1 MANFFSASQEEQI
14 EILLSIWQR
23 FKYVIIGFFILL
35 VVFIVARNYIN
46 ESRNERDLETSILFQ
61 EYLESEEDMPLSGQ
75 ELLDDYPETLYSDF
89 VRLNQAKKEFSKGEK
104 NKAIDL
110 LQLVIDRHSYSSKEF
125 NPLVAAAKVRLCRIY
140 ISKKDYQK
148 VLDTL
153 SNSDVLTASLLE
165 LKGDAENELG
175 LYELA
180 RVSYMRALQNS
191 PSQTS
196 RTLINMKISDLEG
209 EKIE

>member
-1 MANFFSASQEEQI
+1 MANFFSASQEEQQ
-14 EILLSIWQR
+14 EVLLSIWQR
-23 FKYVIIGFFILL
+23 FRYAIIGFFILL
-35 VVFIVARNYIN
+35 VVFIISRDFIT

-61 EYLESEEDMPLSGQ
+61 KYLESEEDMPASGQ
-75 ELLDDYPETLYSDF
+75 ELLEIYSETLYSDF

-104 NKAIDL
+104 QKAIDL
-110 LQLVIDRHSYSSKEF
+110 LKLVIDRQSDSSNEF
-125 NPLVAAAKVRLCRIY
+125 NPWVTAAKTRLCRIY
-140 ISKKDYQK
+140 ISQKDYQE
-148 VLDTL
+148 VLNTL

-165 LKGDAENELG
+165 LKGDAENQLG
-175 LYELA
+175 LYESA

-196 RTLINMKISDLEG
+196 RTLINMKISNLEG

>member
-1 MANFFSASQEEQI
+1 MANFFSASQEEQQ

-23 FKYVIIGFFILL
+23 FKYVIIAFFVLL
-35 VVFIVARNYIN
+35 VVFIVSRDLIT

-61 EYLESEEDMPLSGQ
+61 EYLESEEDMPSSGQ
-75 ELLDDYPETLYSDF
+75 ELLEVYPETLYSDF

-104 NKAIDL
+104 EKAIDL
-110 LQLVIDRHSYSSKEF
+110 LKLVIDRHSYSSNEF
-125 NPLVAAAKVRLCRIY
+125 NPLVTAAKTRLCRIY
-140 ISKKDYQK
+140 MSQKDYQN
-148 VLDTL
+148 VLNTL
-153 SNSDVLTASLLE
+153 SDSAVLTASLLE
-165 LKGDAENELG
+165 LKGDAENQLG

-196 RTLINMKISDLEG
+196 RTLINMKISDLAG
-209 EKIE
+209 EKVE

>member
-1 MANFFSASQEEQI
+1 MANFFSASQEEQQ

-23 FKYVIIGFFILL
+23 FKYAIIGFFVLL
-35 VVFIVARNYIN
+35 VVFIVSRDLIT

-61 EYLESEEDMPLSGQ
+61 EYLESEEDMPSSGQ
-75 ELLDDYPETLYSDF
+75 ELLEVYPETLYSDF

-104 NKAIDL
+104 DKAIDL
-110 LQLVIDRHSYSSKEF
+110 LKLVIDRHSDSSNEF
-125 NPLVAAAKVRLCRIY
+125 NPLVTAAKTRLCRIY
-140 ISKKDYQK
+140 MSQKDYQN
-148 VLDTL
+148 VLNTL
-153 SNSDVLTASLLE
+153 SDSDVLTASLLE
-165 LKGDAENELG
+165 LKGDAENQLG
-175 LYELA
+175 SYELA

-191 PSQTS
+191 PSQTT

>member
-1 MANFFSASQEEQI
+1 MANFFSASQEEQQ

-23 FKYVIIGFFILL
+23 FKYVIIAFFVLL
-35 VVFIVARNYIN
+35 VVFIVSRDLIT

-61 EYLESEEDMPLSGQ
+61 EYLESEEDMPSSGQ
-75 ELLDDYPETLYSDF
+75 ELLEVYPETLYSDF

-104 NKAIDL
+104 EKAIDL
-110 LQLVIDRHSYSSKEF
+110 LKLVIDRHSDSSNEF
-125 NPLVAAAKVRLCRIY
+125 NPLVTAAKTRLCRIY
-140 ISKKDYQK
+140 MSQKDYQN
-148 VLDTL
+148 VLNTL

-165 LKGDAENELG
+165 LKGDAENQLG

-191 PSQTS
+191 PSQTT

>member
-1 MANFFSASQEEQI
+1 MANFFSASQEEQQ
-14 EILLSIWQR
+14 EILLPIWQR
-23 FKYVIIGFFILL
+23 FKYVIIAFFVLL
-35 VVFIVARNYIN
+35 VVFIVSRDLIT

-61 EYLESEEDMPLSGQ
+61 EYLESEEDMPSSGQ
-75 ELLDDYPETLYSDF
+75 ELLEVYPETLYSDF

-104 NKAIDL
+104 KKAIDL
-110 LQLVIDRHSYSSKEF
+110 LKLVIDRHSDSSNEF
-125 NPLVAAAKVRLCRIY
+125 NPLVTAAKTRLCRIY
-140 ISKKDYQK
+140 MSQKDYQN
-148 VLDTL
+148 VLNTL
-153 SNSDVLTASLLE
+153 SDSDVLTASLLE
-165 LKGDAENELG
+165 LKGDAENQLG

>member
-1 MANFFSASQEEQI
+1 MANFFSASEEEQQ

-23 FKYVIIGFFILL
+23 FKYVIIGFFVLL
-35 VVFIVARNYIN
+35 AVFIVSRDLIT

-61 EYLESEEDMPLSGQ
+61 EYLESEEDMPSSGQ
-75 ELLDDYPETLYSDF
+75 ELLEVYPETLYSDF

-104 NKAIDL
+104 EKAIYL
-110 LQLVIDRHSYSSKEF
+110 LKLVIDRHSDSSNEF
-125 NPLVAAAKVRLCRIY
+125 NPLVTAAKTRLCRIY
-140 ISKKDYQK
+140 MSQKDYQN
-148 VLDTL
+148 VLNTL
-153 SNSDVLTASLLE
+153 SDSDVLTASLFE
-165 LKGDAENELG
+165 LKGDAERQLG
-175 LYELA
+175 LFELA

>member
-1 MANFFSASQEEQI
+1 MANFFSASQEEQQ

-23 FKYVIIGFFILL
+23 FKYLIIGFFVLL
-35 VVFIVARNYIN
+35 VVFIVSRDFIT

-61 EYLESEEDMPLSGQ
+61 EYLESEEDMPASGQ
-75 ELLDDYPETLYSDF
+75 ELLEVYPETLYSDF

-104 NKAIDL
+104 EKAIDL
-110 LQLVIDRHSYSSKEF
+110 LKLVIDRHSDSLNEF
-125 NPLVAAAKVRLCRIY
+125 NPLVAAAKTRLCRIY
-140 ISKKDYQK
+140 ISQKDYQN
-148 VLDTL
+148 VLNTL
-153 SNSDVLTASLLE
+153 SNSDMLTASLLE
-165 LKGDAENELG
+165 LKGDAENQLG
-175 LYELA
+175 LYALA

-209 EKIE
+209 EKSE

>member
-1 MANFFSASQEEQI
+1 MANFFSASQEEQQ

-23 FKYVIIGFFILL
+23 FKYAIIGFFVLL
-35 VVFIVARNYIN
+35 TFFIVARDYIN
-46 ESRNERDLETSILFQ
+46 ESREQRDLETSILFQ
-61 EYLESEEDMPLSGQ
+61 EYLESDEDMPLSGQ
-75 ELLDDYPETLYSDF
+75 QLLDLYPDTLYSDF
-89 VRLNQAKKEFSKGEK
+89 VRLNQAKKEYSKGEK
-104 NKAIDL
+104 DKAIDL
-110 LQLVIDRHSYSSKEF
+110 LQLVINRHLDSSKGF
-125 NPLVAAAKVRLCRIY
+125 NPLVAAAQLRLCRIY
-140 ISKKDYQK
+140 ISKQDYQK

-153 SNSDVLTASLLE
+153 SNSEILTASLLE

-175 LYELA
+175 RYKLA

>member
-1 MANFFSASQEEQI
+1 MANFFSASQEEQQ

-23 FKYVIIGFFILL
+23 FKYVIIVSFVLL
-35 VVFIVARNYIN
+35 VVFIVSRDFIT

-61 EYLESEEDMPLSGQ
+61 EYLESEEDMPSSGQ
-75 ELLDDYPETLYSDF
+75 ELLEVYPETLYSDF

-104 NKAIDL
+104 EKAIDL
-110 LQLVIDRHSYSSKEF
+110 LKLVIDRHSDSSNEF
-125 NPLVAAAKVRLCRIY
+125 NPLVTAAKTRLCRIY
-140 ISKKDYQK
+140 ISQKDYQN
-148 VLDTL
+148 VLNTL
-153 SNSDVLTASLLE
+153 SNSDMLTASLLE
-165 LKGDAENELG
+165 LKGDAENQLG
-175 LYELA
+175 LYALA

-209 EKIE
+209 EKSE